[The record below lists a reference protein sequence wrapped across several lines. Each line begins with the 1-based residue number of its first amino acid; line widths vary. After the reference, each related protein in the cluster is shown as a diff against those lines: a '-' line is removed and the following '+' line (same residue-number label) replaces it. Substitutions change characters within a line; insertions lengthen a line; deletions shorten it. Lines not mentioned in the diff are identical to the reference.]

1 MKKYI
6 KIMRIDHW
14 VKQLF
19 ILPGFIAAF
28 FLMDASFNTNLVIKL
43 ILALLGVS
51 MIASANYVINEY
63 LDKEFDKFHPV
74 KKKRALV
81 DSSIKKSSIIILWFF
96 LSLIGF
102 GIGYFINTS
111 FMAMQLFLL
120 VMGIVY
126 NVKPL
131 RTKEI
136 PILDVLSESI
146 NNVIR
151 LLMGWFIISN
161 NTIPP
166 SSLIL
171 GYWLIGAFLM
181 NTKRYAEYKMINNPK
196 LAKLYRKSF
205 GYYTENS
212 LMVISF
218 FYAMASIFC
227 IGVFLIKYKIE
238 LLLLIPFL
246 IGLFCYYFY
255 LSFKNDSVVQKPEKL
270 YKEKGLIIY
279 CVVIIALF
287 AILSFIKI
295 PLLDIFTKND
305 IIKLW

>member
-1 MKKYI
+1 MKKYF

-19 ILPGFIAAF
+19 ILPGFIAALF
-28 FLMDASFNTNLVIKL
+28 IMNQKIDINIIVKFV
-43 ILALLGVS
+43 LALIGVS

-63 LDKEFDKFHPV
+63 LDKEFDKYHPV
-74 KKKRALV
+74 KKTRALV
-81 DSSIKKSSIIILWFF
+81 DVTIKKSSIILLWLL
-96 LSLIGF
+96 LSCLGF
-102 GIGYFINTS
+102 VAGYFINIS

-120 VMGIVY
+120 LMGIIY

-131 RTKEI
+131 RTKDV
-136 PILDVLSESI
+136 PILDVVTESI

-151 LLMGWFIISN
+151 LLLGWFIISY

-181 NTKRYAEYKMINNPK
+181 NTKRYAEYRMINDPNT
-196 LAKLYRKSF
+196 AKLYRKSF

-212 LMVISF
+212 LTLISF
-218 FYAMASIFC
+218 FYAMSSIFF
-227 IGVFLIKYKIE
+227 IGIFLVKYKIE
-238 LLLLIPFL
+238 LLLLVPFL

-279 CVVIIALF
+279 CLFIIVLFVV
-287 AILSFIKI
+287 LSLVDI

>member
-1 MKKYI
+1 MQKYI
-6 KIMRIDHW
+6 RIMRIDHW

-19 ILPGFIAAF
+19 ILPGFIAAIFIMDSSTSIDLIRKF
-28 FLMDASFNTNLVIKL
+28 FI
-43 ILALLGVS
+43 ALLGVS

-63 LDKEFDKFHPV
+63 LDKEFDKYHPV
-74 KKKRALV
+74 KKNRILV
-81 DSSIKKSSIIILWFF
+81 DATIKRSSVIIIWFL

-102 GIGYFINTS
+102 IFGTFINKS

-120 VMGIVY
+120 IMGILY

-131 RTKEI
+131 RTKDI

-151 LLMGWFIISN
+151 LLMGWFVISA

-196 LAKLYRKSF
+196 IAKLYRKSF
-205 GYYTENS
+205 GYYNENF
-212 LMVISF
+212 LMIMSF
-218 FYAMASIFC
+218 FYAMSAIFF
-227 IGVFLIKYKIE
+227 IGIFLVKYKIE

-255 LSFKNDSVVQKPEKL
+255 LSFKNDSVVQKPERL
-270 YKEKGLIIY
+270 YKEKGLMLYCLFLIILF
-279 CVVIIALF
+279 VV
-287 AILSFIKI
+287 LSLINI
-295 PLLDIFTKND
+295 PQLDIFTKNN

>member
-14 VKQLF
+14 IKQLF
-19 ILPGFIAAF
+19 IFPGFIAALF
-28 FLMDASFNTNLVIKL
+28 IMDKTVDTNIIIKF
-43 ILALLGVS
+43 ILALLGIS

-63 LDKEFDKFHPV
+63 LDKDFDKYHPV
-74 KKKRALV
+74 KKSRVLVDLTIKKRA
-81 DSSIKKSSIIILWFF
+81 IIIIWL
-96 LSLIGF
+96 LLACIGF
-102 GIGYFINTS
+102 GIGYFINIS

-120 VMGIVY
+120 LMGIVY

-131 RTKEI
+131 RTKDV
-136 PILDVLSESI
+136 PILDVITESI

-151 LLMGWFIISN
+151 LLLGWLVVSE

-181 NTKRYAEYKMINNPK
+181 NTKRYAEYRMISDRNR
-196 LAKLYRKSF
+196 AKLYRKSF
-205 GYYTENS
+205 GFYTEKS
-212 LMVISF
+212 LMLISF
-218 FYAMASIFC
+218 FYAMSSIFF
-227 IGVFLIKYKIE
+227 IGIFLIKYKIE
-238 LLLLIPFL
+238 LLLLVPFL

-270 YKEKGLIIY
+270 YKEKWLIIY
-279 CVVIIALF
+279 CLFIIGLFVVLF
-287 AILSFIKI
+287 LIDI
-295 PLLDIFTKND
+295 PALDIFTKND
-305 IIKLW
+305 IIRLW